1 MLVSFSCSEQFFFE
15 FFAVYPVPVLRD
27 HKGYCYSRR
36 DITNALTNSLSFSLV
51 IYLECDR
58 PMDLMVLAAFLHVSF
73 MWCVSDRLL
82 SKLTP

>member
-1 MLVSFSCSEQFFFE
+1 MLVSFSSSEQCFE

-51 IYLECDR
+51 MYLRMRSTDG
-58 PMDLMVLAAFLHVSF
+58 PDGVSCF
-73 MWCVSDRLL
+73 PTRLVCVVCQ
-82 SKLTP
+82 

>member
-51 IYLECDR
+51 MYLRMRSTDG
-58 PMDLMVLAAFLHVSF
+58 PDGVSCF
-73 MWCVSDRLL
+73 PTRLVCVVCQ
-82 SKLTP
+82 